1 MPRVARLDV
10 AGILQHVIVR
20 GIEKREVFLDDGDR
34 RFFLRRFSE
43 LLQETETDCLAWA
56 LMPNHAHLLLRPRR
70 NKLSM
75 LMRRLLTSY
84 AVYFNLRHNRAGHLF
99 QNRYKSIVCEEDPYL
114 LELVRYI
121 HLNPFR
127 AGIVKSME
135 ELERYPW
142 CGHGV
147 LTGRRKNGWQEAEY
161 VLKRFGEERR
171 KGIRGY
177 RKFMEEGRQQG
188 RR

>member
-70 NKLSM
+70 NKLAM

-121 HLNPFR
+121 HLNPLR
-127 AGIVKSME
+127 AGLVKNLA
-135 ELERYPW
+135 ELDRYPW
-142 CGHGV
+142 SGHRV
-147 LTGRRKNGWQEAEY
+147 LLGREKNSWQDRKY
-161 VLKRFGEERR
+161 VLREFHSREKEA
-171 KGIRGY
+171 
-177 RKFMEEGRQQG
+177 
-188 RR
+188 